1 MFYFIL
7 SLIFGLSYFAFKFK
21 EKKFYYASIFLIF
34 FLFAF
39 DYGNSNDY
47 WVYVSRFY
55 VANGEINYPFVLKFI
70 ENEKIEPIYELIMI
84 LCKPIGFFGFCIIL
98 GWFEIYIL
106 NKYIK
111 ISIPIKYLWFFYSI
125 LMLIPLYGLLILNS
139 KRQALAIMLILTG
152 ILILYNKYK
161 KNRII
166 NKKNILLFLLII
178 IIAGNIHFSAYI
190 GVFYLL
196 IIYFKPNK
204 INKTIAIITILLFIL
219 SYQFKIDT
227 NSLLFLLEENAKYT
241 QYLTEIGESYNVSIF
256 YFTYDCF
263 CLVLIL
269 YYYNKFND
277 IEKTFSIAY
286 IFSQISSH
294 FLINTAMRLM
304 LPFSILT
311 PFVLTFI
318 LKYIKKRD
326 IKIIYIIW
334 SLLIAFRWFYNT
346 MSTES
351 YYSNWNDMETIFT
364 APYWL

>member
-7 SLIFGLSYFAFKFK
+7 ILIIGLSYLAFKSK
-21 EKKFYYASIFLIF
+21 EKKLYYASIFLIF

-55 VANGEINYPFVLKFI
+55 VANGETDHPFVLKFI

-84 LCKPIGFFGFCIIL
+84 LCKPIGFFGFCIL
-98 GWFEIYIL
+98 LSCFEIYIL
-106 NKYIK
+106 NKLIK
-111 ISIPIKYLWFFYSI
+111 VSIPIKYLWFFYSI

-139 KRQALAIMLILTG
+139 KRQALAIMLILMG
-152 ILILYNKYK
+152 ILILYN
-161 KNRII
+161 NSNNNIV
-166 NKKNILLFLLII
+166 NKKNIFLFLLII

-190 GVFYLL
+190 GIFYLL

-204 INKTIAIITILLFIL
+204 INKTIATAIILLFIL
-219 SYQFKIDT
+219 SYQLKIDT
-227 NSLLFLLEENAKYT
+227 NSLLFLLEENTKYT

-256 YFTYDCF
+256 YFAYDCL
-263 CLVLIL
+263 CLILIL

-286 IFSQISSH
+286 IFSQTSSH

-318 LKYIKKRD
+318 LKYIKKRE
-326 IKIIYIIW
+326 IKTIYVIW

-351 YYSNWNDMETIFT
+351 YYSNWNDMHTIFT